1 MSRFLGEK
9 NYKHGAAE
17 NIGVLLANL
26 GTPSAPTAAAVRKY
40 LKQFLSDPRVI
51 EMPQWRWQIILR
63 TVVLPFRSPRSAAAY
78 RQVWTDEGSPLLVN
92 CEKQRAKLAA
102 EFSGLPVKVELGM
115 SYGEPSIP
123 SALRKLKAQNCR
135 RLFALPLYPQYAG
148 STTGSVFGDVAAELS
163 RWRAAPHFRFAGG
176 YADEPGYIAA
186 LAESVSTHWKAH
198 GRPAQLIFSFHGT
211 PQQMLLDGD
220 PYHCMCHKTARL
232 TAEKLN
238 LREEEWQTT
247 FQSRFGR
254 GEWLRP
260 PTDETM
266 RELPRRGIRNVQ
278 VICPGFSADCLETL
292 EEIAE
297 ENRGYFMEAGGEK
310 FSYIPALNDSPAH
323 IAFLRDFIRGNI
335 ADWLSR
341 LQTQNAPDNRQ
352 LQKRLQEQLQS
363 AASSRE
369 ESQND

>member
-63 TVVLPFRSPRSAAAY
+63 MVVLPFRSSRSAAAY

-92 CEKQRAKLAA
+92 CEKQQAKLAA
-102 EFSGLPVKVELGM
+102 EFSELPVKVELGM
-115 SYGEPSIP
+115 SYGEPSIA

-148 STTGSVFGDVAAELS
+148 STTGSVFGDVTAELS

-186 LAESVSTHWKAH
+186 LAESVSAHWKAH

-220 PYHCMCHKTARL
+220 PYHCLCHKTARL

-266 RELPRRGIRNVQ
+266 RELPRRGIRNAQ

-297 ENRGYFMEAGGEK
+297 ENRGYFMEAGGET

-323 IAFLRDFIRGNI
+323 IAFLRDFIRDNI
-335 ADWLSR
+335 ADWLLR